1 MRIVIT
7 GIGFRSAL
15 GNLTNTWQS
24 LLAGKSGIE
33 FHQPFPDLAPLPLAL
48 IEGTPLDVITLTQM
62 VVAEAV
68 RDARLSLPLPDCG
81 VAIGSSRGCQAQ
93 WEKFATNRQD
103 LSGWLDA
110 LPHSPAIAAA
120 RYIGSQ
126 SALLAPTAA
135 CATGIVAFSQAIEL
149 IRSGACERAI
159 AGAVEAPITPLTI
172 TGFRQMGALATT
184 GCYPFDRSRQGLVL
198 GEAGA
203 VFILESATLAE
214 ARGAKIYGEVLGC
227 GLTNDAYHL
236 CAVDLNLGAAM
247 NAIDRSLSHNSPTD
261 PNLKNNGDRWV
272 GRSDVQQGFPNPKS
286 TTCTERSRWQSLALG
301 DSVHNPQSDGI
312 DYIHAHGTATSL
324 NDRRESQLIARMFPQ
339 GVPIS
344 STKGATGHTL
354 GASGAVG
361 IALCLQSI
369 DTQILPPCVGLIQPE
384 FDLDFVMTPRPTTVD
399 RLLCLSFGFGGQN
412 AAILLQ
418 KWSETACD
426 RHV

>member
-1 MRIVIT
+1 MQIVIT

-15 GNLTNTWQS
+15 GDLPNTWQS
-24 LLAGKSGIE
+24 LINGKSGIE
-33 FHQPFPDLAPLPLAL
+33 LHQPFPDLAPLPLAL
-48 IEGTPLDVITLTQM
+48 IEATPLDVITLTQM
-62 VVAEAV
+62 VVAEAI
-68 RDARLSLPLPDCG
+68 RDAGLSLPLPDCG

-135 CATGIVAFSQAIEL
+135 CATGIVALSQAIEL

-159 AGAVEAPITPLTI
+159 AGAVEAPITPLTM

-184 GCYPFDRSRQGLVL
+184 GCYPFDRSREGLVL

-203 VFILESATLAE
+203 VFSLESATLAQ

-247 NAIDRSLSHNSPTD
+247 NAIDLSLSHNSPTD
-261 PNLKNNGDRWV
+261 PNQD
-272 GRSDVQQGFPNPKS
+272 FP
-286 TTCTERSRWQSLALG
+286 
-301 DSVHNPQSDGI
+301 NPQSDGI
-312 DYIHAHGTATSL
+312 DYIHAHGTGTSL

-361 IALCLQSI
+361 IALCLKSI
-369 DTQILPPCVGLIQPE
+369 ETQILPPCVGLIQPE

-418 KWSETACD
+418 KWSKTARD
-426 RHV
+426 RQV